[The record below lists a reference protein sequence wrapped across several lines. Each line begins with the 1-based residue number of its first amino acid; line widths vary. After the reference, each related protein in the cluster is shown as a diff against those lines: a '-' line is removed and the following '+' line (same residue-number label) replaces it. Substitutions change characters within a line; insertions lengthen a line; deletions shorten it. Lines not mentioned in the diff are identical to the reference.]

1 MFRIISLIALCA
13 FTIAIFILFFID
25 EQKKRAPHNN
35 PFITFIIPCYNDGHI
50 IKQTIHSIYNSY
62 NKERFELIVVNDCSK
77 DNSAEVIKSMQ
88 SEYDFKFIDLP
99 KNGGKS
105 DALNIASQQAQYD
118 MICFVDADG
127 IINPIALNDVLERF
141 HGDSRMWAISCPYTP
156 SNMDSFWAKMQ
167 DIEYTMLKFV
177 QWCYNVTSALA
188 ARWGCLV
195 VRKQAFNEVGMF
207 SLHAITEDMDLALK
221 MNKYHRHVQQSPCEI
236 KSEVPYTFQ
245 MWLKQKI
252 RRCSGGTQAFLSYVS
267 VWIRNPL
274 HMIFTLLLFSVSIFW
289 TIALFTRLIF
299 FGEIIDIF
307 ISLLDILTLKHGW
320 NFIMA
325 LYGNQ
330 IITNSIQ
337 ASAFTLLSLPYVL
350 FAIKSKDQRWKVLL
364 LFPYTLFYMSL
375 YGIIGLY
382 STWLGIYKFATL
394 KKWVR
399 SW

>member
-1 MFRIISLIALCA
+1 
-13 FTIAIFILFFID
+13 
-25 EQKKRAPHNN
+25 
-35 PFITFIIPCYNDGHI
+35 
-50 IKQTIHSIYNSY
+50 
-62 NKERFELIVVNDCSK
+62 
-77 DNSAEVIKSMQ
+77 
-88 SEYDFKFIDLP
+88 
-99 KNGGKS
+99 
-105 DALNIASQQAQYD
+105 

-141 HGDSRMWAISCPYTP
+141 HSDKRMWAISCPYTP

-337 ASAFTLLSLPYVL
+337 ASAFTLLSLPYIL

-375 YGIIGLY
+375 YGIIWLY